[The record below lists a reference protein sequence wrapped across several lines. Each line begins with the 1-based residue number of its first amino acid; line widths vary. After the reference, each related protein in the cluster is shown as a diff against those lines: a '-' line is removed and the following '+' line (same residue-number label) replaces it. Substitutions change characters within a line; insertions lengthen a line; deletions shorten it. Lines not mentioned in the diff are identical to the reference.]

1 MFRDGVSDI
10 SYELVRGC
18 SFDEGEPVVTLLP
31 SGDIFTAGFNGHAV
45 VMVTAHETDLRLN
58 QSLIIHVEVRDRDT
72 ERENY
77 TFEII
82 NCILT
87 LFSRSDHLI
96 AYP

>member
-58 QSLIIHVEVRDRDT
+58 QSLIIHVEVRDRDRDT
-72 ERENY
+72 ERER
-77 TFEII
+77 E
-82 NCILT
+82 L
-87 LFSRSDHLI
+87 HV
-96 AYP
+96 

>member
-58 QSLIIHVEVRDRDT
+58 QSLIIHVEVKGRERQRDRERGRET
-72 ERENY
+72 ERQ
-77 TFEII
+77 
-82 NCILT
+82 
-87 LFSRSDHLI
+87 R
-96 AYP
+96 